1 MRAIRVPGLAWVF
14 SLLSVVL
21 PSPTTADE
29 ELTFHATLVGS
40 DETPPNGSSA
50 LARGTAVLNPD
61 ETVTYS
67 VKATGFDTNFLAAHV
82 HTGAPG
88 IRGPVM
94 FPLECNPLGTACS
107 GTSRPLSDDEQTL
120 LTGGD
125 TYFNMHT
132 AAFPGG
138 EIRGQLVPAALL
150 PPAGETTLR
159 TFSGSAKGVG
169 IAPVA
174 ASSGSA
180 EISIAGRFQVDGP
193 LDLRTSTALISRLSY
208 EQAGAEELVRAPS
221 GAPALPLPLL
231 LVRRDTDRREVTYR
245 ASADGT
251 HPACRL
257 RMKARGRGVFDFT
270 IDCKKP
276 DGTNIPFAPVLC
288 TRSSPTTQLTTSF
301 TINAASPVQLTIV
314 QPWGCAIRDAS
325 VRELR
330 SPAPSGG
337 SNGGGSAG
345 GGANRAPRADFRA
358 DPLAGGA
365 PLTVRFTN
373 RSSDPDGDALTSSW
387 DFGDGTQGTDPN
399 PTHTYATAGKFTV
412 TLVVTDGHGLASEPR
427 QGLVTATPGAGGGP
441 GGTNHAPVADF
452 NVSPTSGTAPLKVTF
467 GNRSTDP
474 DGDVFT
480 AHWDFGDGTVSTDL
494 NPKHVYTSGGAFV
507 VNLVVTDVH

>member
-1 MRAIRVPGLAWVF
+1 MRAIRVLGLAWVF
-14 SLLSVVL
+14 SLLSVLL

-29 ELTFHATLVGS
+29 ELTFHATLIGG

-61 ETVTYS
+61 NTVTYS

-94 FPLECNPLGTACS
+94 FPLECNSLGTACS

-150 PPAGETTLR
+150 PPAGATTVR

-174 ASSGSA
+174 GSSGSA

-193 LDLRTSTALISRLSY
+193 LDLRTSTALISQLLY
-208 EQAGAEELVRAPS
+208 EENGAEELVRGPS

-245 ASADGT
+245 ATADGT

-257 RMKARGRGVFDFT
+257 RMKARGRGVFDFS

-276 DGTNIPFAPVLC
+276 DGTNIPFAPALC
-288 TRSSPTTQLTTSF
+288 TGSSPTTQLTTSF
-301 TINAASPVQLTIV
+301 AINAASPVQLTIV
-314 QPWGCAIRDAS
+314 QLWGCSIRDGS
-325 VRELR
+325 VREMQ
-330 SPAPSGG
+330 SPA
-337 SNGGGSAG
+337 
-345 GGANRAPRADFRA
+345 
-358 DPLAGGA
+358 
-365 PLTVRFTN
+365 
-373 RSSDPDGDALTSSW
+373 
-387 DFGDGTQGTDPN
+387 Q
-399 PTHTYATAGKFTV
+399 
-412 TLVVTDGHGLASEPR
+412 
-427 QGLVTATPGAGGGP
+427 GGGP
-441 GGTNHAPVADF
+441 GPENHAPVADF
-452 NVSPTSGTAPLKVTF
+452 DANPRTGASPLTVSFL
-467 GNRSTDP
+467 NRSTDP
-474 DGDVFT
+474 DGDLI
-480 AHWDFGDGTVSTDL
+480 ASHWDFGDGTRSTDP
-494 NPKHVYTSGGAFV
+494 NPTHIYRSGGEFV
-507 VNLVVTDVH
+507 VSLVVTDAHGLPS